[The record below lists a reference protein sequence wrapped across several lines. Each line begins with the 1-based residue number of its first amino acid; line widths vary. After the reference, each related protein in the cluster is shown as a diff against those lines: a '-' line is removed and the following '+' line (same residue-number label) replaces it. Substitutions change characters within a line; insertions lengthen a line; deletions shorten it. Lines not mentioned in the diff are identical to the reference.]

1 MICLTCENMRICP
14 HCAVF
19 GEHKNHNISEEEKAS
34 YEDVSKLKESIEA
47 IEEMV
52 KLMLLP
58 DSSSNL

>member
-1 MICLTCENMRICP
+1 MRICP